1 MKKKTFN
8 SGYHRDDIIG
18 EAVVY
23 KKNSVYGKQEV
34 ETLQDVEQYP
44 EIPVPFRNITQEA
57 AKYFGIKSAVDPND
71 GRTIIATYYP
81 YRDKYGKI
89 TGYKKRDWTK
99 QKEEKGHI
107 TVVGVIKISNQ
118 LFGQYQVDQ
127 GSSRTKLIQ
136 LEGEDNVVCAWQAIL
151 DNLRRSIT
159 NPKAPSAL
167 RDYVKSVEDAIK
179 QGDLTNKPVL
189 GVVGL
194 SLGTA
199 NAREAIANNEKFIR
213 SFGEYVLA
221 LDNDEATETEKEKG
235 IKKGKEATDD
245 IATFLLADNVYSVV
259 WPDERNDP
267 HGMNDPRDFAKN
279 NRSIELA
286 QLLTKCKNK
295 YVPDK
300 VINLSD
306 LSIDDLRRKKKDG
319 IPLTMFPELFNKTK
333 GPRTGELWVATG
345 PSGSG
350 KTTVSRRIEYAIAQY
365 LMDES
370 IPKLEGWTHEEKLG
384 IIHLEEDEE
393 ESINSLYAIDICVD
407 EKDFVAAPEDFLS
420 EEEHI
425 ALHTKWS
432 QADKVKIFD
441 HFGSIP
447 VKDLIDKMKH
457 MVFIDGCK
465 WIILDHLSIVISG
478 LGLQDERKA
487 LDDAMTALATFCKQY
502 DVFILAIAHM
512 KRTDFVPPK
521 DKEGNTQAFFY
532 PVRKEQLRGSAAL
545 EQLAWVVLAVEPEEL
560 PNRESGRIR
569 LVVLKNR
576 PHKKLGVCDTLF
588 MQEDGSFISAKD
600 WEWKEGHWSGFGAPV
615 PKITYTNTEY

>member
-8 SGYHRDDIIG
+8 SGYHRDDLIG

-127 GSSRTKLIQ
+127 GNSRTKLIQ

-159 NPKAPSAL
+159 NPKVPSAL
-167 RDYVKSVEDAIK
+167 REYVKSVEDAIK
-179 QGDLTNKPVL
+179 QGNLTNKPVL

-345 PSGSG
+345 PSGSPA
-350 KTTVSRRIEYAIAQY
+350 R
-365 LMDES
+365 
-370 IPKLEGWTHEEKLG
+370 
-384 IIHLEEDEE
+384 
-393 ESINSLYAIDICVD
+393 C
-407 EKDFVAAPEDFLS
+407 
-420 EEEHI
+420 
-425 ALHTKWS
+425 
-432 QADKVKIFD
+432 
-441 HFGSIP
+441 
-447 VKDLIDKMKH
+447 
-457 MVFIDGCK
+457 
-465 WIILDHLSIVISG
+465 
-478 LGLQDERKA
+478 
-487 LDDAMTALATFCKQY
+487 
-502 DVFILAIAHM
+502 
-512 KRTDFVPPK
+512 
-521 DKEGNTQAFFY
+521 
-532 PVRKEQLRGSAAL
+532 
-545 EQLAWVVLAVEPEEL
+545 
-560 PNRESGRIR
+560 
-569 LVVLKNR
+569 
-576 PHKKLGVCDTLF
+576 
-588 MQEDGSFISAKD
+588 
-600 WEWKEGHWSGFGAPV
+600 
-615 PKITYTNTEY
+615 